1 MFPATLH
8 MGLKVFAKNSPH
20 HEAICYEDKV
30 LTFREVYERCNALA
44 NSLLEIG
51 VKKGDHIAV
60 YMRNR
65 LESAEIYYAISAVGA
80 VCIPMNYMITGDSL
94 VHLLRTS
101 DSRYLFVEEEQL
113 SHFEKV
119 APQLEQI
126 RPETTI
132 VVSMQPVLPYHHY
145 EKLLAAGSTKDL
157 EISVLPDDPAAILFS
172 SGTTS
177 LPKGVV
183 LTQEV
188 VLQRLLRTA
197 IERKINYT
205 SKALVSTPIYHSVG
219 HSHMFYLSVFGCR
232 LVISR
237 EFQPEKVLQLIQNH
251 QVTHAFFVPTQYYLL
266 LQLPTFEQYDLSSL
280 KMLVAAAA
288 PLSEGK
294 KRQIIE
300 KFNCELTEFF
310 GSTETSMFLSLRPR
324 EVVKKA
330 ASLGQQCDFVEVR
343 LVDDQG
349 NDVAAG
355 EDGEFVIRGPVLFS
369 HYYNLPQE
377 TAESMLPDG
386 WFRTGDM
393 GYQDEEQFY
402 YLRDRKKD
410 MIISGGVNIYPK
422 DIEEVLL
429 MHPDVFEA
437 AVIGFPDE
445 VWGEAVKAFVVLKES
460 AQCDPEELLLFSNEK
475 LAKFQRIKA
484 LEFVSSLPRNPSGK
498 VLKRELRLR

>member
-1 MFPATLH
+1 
-8 MGLKVFAKNSPH
+8 
-20 HEAICYEDKV
+20 
-30 LTFREVYERCNALA
+30 
-44 NSLLEIG
+44 
-51 VKKGDHIAV
+51 
-60 YMRNR
+60 
-65 LESAEIYYAISAVGA
+65 
-80 VCIPMNYMITGDSL
+80 
-94 VHLLRTS
+94 
-101 DSRYLFVEEEQL
+101 
-113 SHFEKV
+113 
-119 APQLEQI
+119 
-126 RPETTI
+126 
-132 VVSMQPVLPYHHY
+132 
-145 EKLLAAGSTKDL
+145 
-157 EISVLPDDPAAILFS
+157 
-172 SGTTS
+172 
-177 LPKGVV
+177 
-183 LTQEV
+183 
-188 VLQRLLRTA
+188 
-197 IERKINYT
+197 
-205 SKALVSTPIYHSVG
+205 
-219 HSHMFYLSVFGCR
+219 
-232 LVISR
+232 
-237 EFQPEKVLQLIQNH
+237 
-251 QVTHAFFVPTQYYLL
+251 
-266 LQLPTFEQYDLSSL
+266 
-280 KMLVAAAA
+280 
-288 PLSEGK
+288 
-294 KRQIIE
+294 
-300 KFNCELTEFF
+300 
-310 GSTETSMFLSLRPR
+310 
-324 EVVKKA
+324 VVKKA